1 MVAPKPRP
9 WDTRAARQAAPA
21 REGAKQ
27 LQVPEKPPRA
37 KATSRGQKQSRQSG
51 FGSVLRGPQ
60 GSERGPRVPTL
71 GWGAAEERRGS
82 HGADPASDGAA
93 RSASQEPRAVKAG
106 VPTPAPPRPRPS
118 SIPPGGGAEAR
129 STSSPGASA
138 TSWTGGARARPAE
151 LRERLAG
158 AGIGT
163 GARGPRR
170 LAHPCLSLRPSQVSE
185 ANGHP
190 GSRGSG
196 RGDWMTAHERG
207 TPGSIAP
214 RATSSARRPGLASP
228 AMNPAG
234 LQTFGGGRAG
244 PGPLPFSV
252 ESLLEAER
260 GLDAGPTEPREESP
274 PPCALRK
281 HRTNRKPRTPF
292 TTAQLL
298 ALERKFRQKQ
308 YLSVAERAE
317 FSSSLSLSETQ
328 VKIWFQN
335 RRAKAKRLQEA
346 ELEKLKLAAKPLL
359 PSFALGA
366 PLPGPPAAYAGAAG
380 SPPQAPGLVAAPVA
394 AYRMYYLS

>member
-1 MVAPKPRP
+1 M
-9 WDTRAARQAAPA
+9 APA
-21 REGAKQ
+21 
-27 LQVPEKPPRA
+27 
-37 KATSRGQKQSRQSG
+37 S
-51 FGSVLRGPQ
+51 
-60 GSERGPRVPTL
+60 
-71 GWGAAEERRGS
+71 
-82 HGADPASDGAA
+82 
-93 RSASQEPRAVKAG
+93 
-106 VPTPAPPRPRPS
+106 
-118 SIPPGGGAEAR
+118 
-129 STSSPGASA
+129 
-138 TSWTGGARARPAE
+138 
-151 LRERLAG
+151 
-158 AGIGT
+158 
-163 GARGPRR
+163 
-170 LAHPCLSLRPSQVSE
+170 LS
-185 ANGHP
+185 
-190 GSRGSG
+190 
-196 RGDWMTAHERG
+196 
-207 TPGSIAP
+207 
-214 RATSSARRPGLASP
+214 
-228 AMNPAG
+228 MNPAG

-244 PGPLPFSV
+244 PSPLPFSV

-260 GLDAGPTEPREESP
+260 GLDAGPTEPREERPRGTAEPWAWFPPAARSSSPRAPSP